1 MTYKFPLQRLLELR
15 EQREQAM
22 ALELT
27 RARDAADE
35 ERRVRD
41 DLATA
46 RDSAHERVASISSE
60 NPTVGHLVSLT
71 FALSQL
77 GERVNAAQER
87 TEAAEATVDE
97 KRDLLTS
104 AAQDRQILDRLRA
117 RRHEEFRTEAML
129 KERLTMDAIALSR
142 HGRTDSDVNG
152 NSPTEEQA

>member
-41 DLATA
+41 DLASA
-46 RDSAHERVASISSE
+46 RDTAHERVASISAE
-60 NPTVGHLVSLT
+60 NPTVGHLVSLA

-77 GERVNAAQER
+77 GERVSAAQER

-97 KRDLLTS
+97 KRDQLTS
-104 AAQDRQILDRLRA
+104 AAQDRQILDRLRV
-117 RRHEEFRTEAML
+117 RRQEEFRTEAIL

-142 HGRTDSDVNG
+142 HGRTDGDTNS